1 MRFLRRFFGLDKF
14 KVIEVSP
21 ELPLGAEAREACAR
35 LGEHPGFQYLLQQLR
50 RHKGAI
56 RLAFE
61 NCEGKDLVR
70 LQEKLK
76 AVCWLERYVAHE
88 VKIKATQK
96 KEVALSEREREVLA
110 NSLASVEVLQ

>member
-1 MRFLRRFFGLDKF
+1 MSILRRFKGLDKIR
-14 KVIEVSP
+14 VIEVSP
-21 ELPLGAEAREACAR
+21 ELHLGAEAREACAR

-61 NCEGKDLVR
+61 NCEEKDLIR

-76 AVCWLERYVAHE
+76 AVCWLERFVAHE
-88 VKIKATQK
+88 AKIKAIPK
-96 KEVALSEREREVLA
+96 KEVSLSEREREVLA